1 MSDQYTDPAEIR
13 HRIGQAGS
21 FSLNNI
27 SGDIRVRGTDT
38 DEAVV
43 VARSDRGRGD
53 NLPLVVRRGEGSL
66 AIELEQR
73 GPLLFGLGWRHVP
86 GVEFDVT
93 LPRGARVEVTGV
105 SSDIE
110 VMALVG
116 DQKYRSV
123 SGDVSVLRA
132 GGRVSLTSVS
142 GDAQLHAD
150 EPVEADMNTTSGDL
164 EMSGPTLRATRLR
177 TVSGD
182 VEIRGGFEPGAMHT
196 IETVSGDVDIESTTG
211 LTVEVRKGID
221 LSGGPK
227 QRVVGDGSA
236 RLRFRSLS
244 GDLHVMGVGVDR
256 GVKDEPWPTPNAPT
270 TPTPPMPPTPPSPR
284 ETPPAPQ
291 ADSLEILRALERG
304 EIDIEE
310 AQRRLE
316 GAGSRG

>member
-1 MSDQYTDPAEIR
+1 MTDQPQFTDPAEIR
-13 HRIGQAGS
+13 HRIGQSGS

-27 SGDIRVRGTDT
+27 SGDIRVRGADT

-43 VARSDRGRGD
+43 VARSDHGRGD
-53 NLPLVVRRGEGSL
+53 SLPLVVRRNEGSL
-66 AIELEQR
+66 SIELDQR

-110 VMALVG
+110 VTGLMG
-116 DQKYRSV
+116 DQSYRSV
-123 SGDVSVLRA
+123 SGDLSLTRA
-132 GGRVSLTSVS
+132 GGRISLTTVS
-142 GDAQLHAD
+142 GDAEMRAD
-150 EPVEADMNTTSGDL
+150 EPVEAEVTTTSGDL
-164 EMSGPTLRATRLR
+164 QISGPMLRATRLR

-182 VEIRGGFEPGAMHT
+182 VEIRGGFEAGAMHT
-196 IETVSGDVDIESTTG
+196 IETVSGDVEIESTSG

-221 LSGGPK
+221 LGGGPK

-244 GDLHVMGVGVDR
+244 GDLHVMGINGER
-256 GVKDEPWPTPNAPT
+256 GTKVQTYA
-270 TPTPPMPPTPPSPR
+270 
-284 ETPPAPQ
+284 PPAPPAAPQ
-291 ADSLEILRALERG
+291 PDSLEILRALERG